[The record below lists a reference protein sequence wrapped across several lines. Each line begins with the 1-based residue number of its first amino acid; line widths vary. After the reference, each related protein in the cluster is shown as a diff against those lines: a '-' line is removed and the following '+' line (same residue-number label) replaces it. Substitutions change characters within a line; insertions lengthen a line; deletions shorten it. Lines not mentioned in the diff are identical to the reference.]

1 MLSGYTP
8 VNIIVKSK
16 IVLKVLGEN
25 ALKYNSLQA
34 ENMLLA
40 SSSHGRPPEN
50 LRGKTA
56 ANCFIL
62 VTVPP
67 ALFFKASNA

>member
-16 IVLKVLGEN
+16 IVLKVLREN

-34 ENMLLA
+34 ENMILA
-40 SSSHGRPPEN
+40 SSSHRRPPEN
-50 LRGKTA
+50 LRGRPLQ
-56 ANCFIL
+56 IVI

-67 ALFFKASNA
+67 ALFFKASNT

>member
-50 LRGKTA
+50 LRGRPLQ
-56 ANCFIL
+56 IVI